1 MESIMESIKELREL
15 LQAGKIHPS
24 GWSRPWGYKLFQ
36 RGASIYIT
44 RILLPTSIT
53 PTQITMMGLIF
64 GLLGCYFVLQ
74 FEWQL
79 KLAGLFLLYLHILS
93 DKVDGEIARYRKTF
107 SLRGIYWDE
116 INHLI
121 IPPLFWISLTF
132 GISTITTYELRDL
145 FSIGIIGSLALVTNR
160 VVHSLAPQIY
170 AKKYM
175 KRASDFILPPQNGE
189 ESGKKSFFSFIS
201 LIAKIVHQFQDF
213 FIIIASTTIILV
225 IETFLRRDTIFHPL
239 LALFVF
245 GMSALF
251 VLFAIENII
260 RKSLS
265 VERDIR
271 SITER

>member
-1 MESIMESIKELREL
+1 MESIKELREL
-15 LQAGKIHPS
+15 LQAEKVNPS

-36 RGASIYIT
+36 RGPSIYIT
-44 RILLPTSIT
+44 RLLLSTSVIPNQVTIT
-53 PTQITMMGLIF
+53 GTFL

-74 FEWQL
+74 FEWQW
-79 KLAGLFLLYLHILS
+79 KLAGLGLLYLTILS

-260 RKSLS
+260 RKSIS
-265 VERDIR
+265 VGKDIR
-271 SITER
+271 SIEEK